1 MAEGSLTLQLD
12 DYTAAKMSE
21 RAQAMGVSVE
31 ALAAMVLDARFF
43 DYDHFTWVN
52 GDPSDDRSSLVEVH
66 EEGRPW
72 SEARPDFLALID
84 RAFGK
89 PE

>member
-1 MAEGSLTLQLD
+1 MADGSLTLKLD
-12 DYTAAKMSE
+12 DYTAAKILE
-21 RAQAMGVSVE
+21 RAQTMGVSVE

-43 DYDHFTWVN
+43 DYDDFTWVN
-52 GDPSDDRSSLVEVH
+52 GDPRDDRSSLNEVH

-72 SEARPDFLALID
+72 SEARSDFLALID
-84 RAFGK
+84 RTFGK

>member
-1 MAEGSLTLQLD
+1 MADGSLILKLD
-12 DYTAAKMSE
+12 DYTAAKISE
-21 RAQAMGVSVE
+21 RARAMGMPAE

-43 DYDHFTWVN
+43 DYDDFTWIN
-52 GDPSDDRSSLVEVH
+52 GDPRDDQASLNEVH

-72 SEARPDFLALID
+72 SEARSDFLALID
-84 RAFGK
+84 KMFGK